1 MKTIQEMY
9 GLKSNPFRMTPAA
22 NPEELV
28 WAGFSDVRTKIEK
41 RIQRSVNLQNSSLVL
56 NWGDYGSGK
65 THAARYFKKQSVLE
79 AMSGEHS
86 LPFVMLLDFPKGK
99 EPVFELYT
107 KIIDKLDI
115 GGIRSALGEDAKEKA
130 RIVVNDNILLSSI
143 LEYIL
148 DNTVDPAEA
157 KAFLYGSLGVKEAL
171 IKRGIQRKLNTDND
185 YIDFLAGLF
194 SLLTFEKKPY
204 SCMILWIDEFEDISL
219 QNSSNV
225 GKINNMIR
233 GLLDK
238 SPNNLLIFLNLT
250 QSAMM
255 DVNDL
260 SDYLQEAVGSRIK
273 ERIELA
279 VPGLEDLKNYVK
291 ELMNNP
297 LFRDENKGYY
307 PFDENV
313 IDEII
318 KDKKAGASLRA
329 YNEIFSTLLE
339 DAAYEEVLRIDTD
352 FYNSEKSELFGVE

>member
-41 RIQRSVNLQNSSLVL
+41 RIQRAVNLPNSSLVL

-65 THAARYFKKQSVLE
+65 THAARYFRKQSVLK
-79 AMSGEHS
+79 ALSGENS
-86 LPFVMLLDFPKGK
+86 LPFVVLLDLPKGK

-107 KIIDKLDI
+107 KIIDRLDI
-115 GGIRSALGEDAKEKA
+115 EGLRFALGEKAMEKVRLA
-130 RIVVNDNILLSSI
+130 VNDNILLRNI
-143 LEYIL
+143 LEYVL
-148 DNTVDPAEA
+148 DCTVEPAEA
-157 KAFLYGSLGVKEAL
+157 KAFLYGNIGIRDSL
-171 IKRGIQRKLNTDND
+171 IKRGIQRKLNSDND
-185 YIDFLAGLF
+185 YIELLSGLF
-194 SLLTFEKKPY
+194 TLLTLGKMPF
-204 SCMILWIDEFEDISL
+204 SCIILWIDEFEDICI
-219 QNSSNV
+219 QNSANV
-225 GKINNMIR
+225 AKINNMIR
-233 GLLDK
+233 GLMDK

-250 QSAMM
+250 ESAMM
-255 DVNDL
+255 DVSDL
-260 SDYLQEAVGSRIK
+260 SDYLQEAVVSRIR

-279 VPGLEDLKNYVK
+279 VPDIESMKDYVR

-318 KDKKAGASLRA
+318 KDKKVGASLRA

-339 DAAYEEVLRIDTD
+339 DAAYEEKAKIDID
-352 FYNSEKSELFGVE
+352 FYNSEKPELIGTE